1 MKTLTKTVAT
11 RAYTVNLHIS
21 YSDPDFGQVHDYDQI
36 EVTVPQGY
44 TPGVGGEIAR
54 VEDYIAAEYPGWE
67 ITQLRLTNDPDVE
80 F

>member
-11 RAYTVNLHIS
+11 RSYTVNLHIS
-21 YSDPDFGQVHDYDQI
+21 YPDPAFGQVHDYNEIQ
-36 EVTVPQGY
+36 VTVSQGY

-54 VEDYIAAEYPGWE
+54 VEAYITAEYPGWE
-67 ITQLRLTNDPDVE
+67 ITQLSLTEEPDVE